1 MVRALLQEAPVMN
14 ETPLPSRRALSGDI
28 DRLELSA
35 DAKVMLARLLR
46 TTATIAGR
54 VIEIGRRILAFVL
67 ETVKMFPNTT
77 FGIVIGCTMAVL
89 VGSMAVLGAVLGPIV
104 GPLLVALGLGTGAIL
119 DMQDGAL
126 RARIVLLEREF
137 SDMARG

>member
-1 MVRALLQEAPVMN
+1 MN